1 MSERREGCGVFE
13 ARRARLRERREAV
26 EVEPRHVSELGCRR
40 RHGEGE
46 AQCRDVAEARR
57 GRVADGEEEVAG

>member
-1 MSERREGCGVFE
+1 MFE

-46 AQCRDVAEARR
+46 ASALMWRRLVAVVSRT
-57 GRVADGEEEVAG
+57 GKKKVAG